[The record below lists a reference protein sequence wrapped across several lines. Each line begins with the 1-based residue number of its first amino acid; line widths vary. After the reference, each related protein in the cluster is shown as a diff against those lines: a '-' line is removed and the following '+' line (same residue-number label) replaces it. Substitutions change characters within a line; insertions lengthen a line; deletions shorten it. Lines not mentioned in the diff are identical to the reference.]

1 MAALELIQIFFY
13 NLNSSYGKKKKLLH
27 LDKLHIMDGSIA
39 LCLRRQLLKRFLY
52 QGHLIFHFDFKW
64 KEKQMDEI

>member
-1 MAALELIQIFFY
+1 ME
-13 NLNSSYGKKKKLLH
+13 KKKLLH